1 MTARLA
7 IACLLLLAGCTWVQ
21 PASAREVRRCTAAD
35 GSTVVTDKPCAAI
48 GGFDRIPPTIAL
60 RAPRRDACARTLDAL
75 SHEVASAIELQDANR
90 LAAAYHWVGMD
101 GEQAYRVFGRLEAIA
116 RRPLLDIAPVGGGA
130 DAEPVWREDAS
141 GLLVPV
147 YPKPRPPTGLRIVQ
161 LLGRG
166 DATTRTSFGLR
177 RHAGC
182 LWLTF

>member
-48 GGFDRIPPTIAL
+48 GGFDRMPPTTAL

-116 RRPLLDIAPVGGGA
+116 RRPLLDIAPV
-130 DAEPVWREDAS
+130 WREDAE
-141 GLLVPV
+141 GYLVPV
-147 YPKPRPPTGLRIVQ
+147 YHKPRPPTGLRIVQ